1 MIDADRDWI
10 ALHKLVTAYSRGL
23 DTRDYDLVR
32 SIWADE
38 PHISYDLANVG
49 VERDLLT
56 YHSAEEMARD
66 AQAIHAP
73 LLATMH
79 RNSNHWFEVDGD
91 TATGRVYV
99 DLFEVRVDLGAPQTV
114 HHLGWYDDTYVRV
127 DGTWKIKTRHFKI
140 KWSEGEWIGA
150 RPLAEETA

>member
-1 MIDADRDWI
+1 MIDPDRDWI

-23 DTRDYDLVR
+23 DTRDYALLR
-32 SIWADE
+32 SVWADD
-38 PHISYDLANVG
+38 PDISYDLSNVG
-49 VERDLLT
+49 VERALLT

-66 AQAIHAP
+66 AEAIHAP

-91 TATGRVYV
+91 AASGRVYV
-99 DLFEVRVDLGAPQTV
+99 DLFEVRTDLGEPQTV

-127 DGTWKIKTRHFKI
+127 GSTWKIKSRHFKI
-140 KWSEGEWIGA
+140 KWSEGDWIGA
-150 RPLAEETA
+150 RPLAETAS